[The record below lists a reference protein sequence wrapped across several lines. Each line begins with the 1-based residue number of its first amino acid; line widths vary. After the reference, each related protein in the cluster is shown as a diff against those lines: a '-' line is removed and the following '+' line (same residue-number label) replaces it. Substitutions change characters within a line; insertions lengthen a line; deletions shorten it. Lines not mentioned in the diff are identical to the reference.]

1 MCSSELP
8 LSCRCPPP
16 NSFCGLRTDISESV
30 ASNCCGSDTRLAE
43 IHLQVAP
50 TGEGRGEEI
59 RAVLTVGTP
68 PRRRSNTCDGA
79 RGSLREETQIDDI
92 PGRRSNPAP

>member
-8 LSCRCPPP
+8 LSCRRPPP
-16 NSFCGLRTDISESV
+16 SSFCGLRTDISESV
-30 ASNCCGSDTRLAE
+30 ASNCCGNDTRLVE

-59 RAVLTVGTP
+59 RAVLTVGTRSSSRP
-68 PRRRSNTCDGA
+68 VTWWRSQPRLCTTNQGWTL
-79 RGSLREETQIDDI
+79 RGDLEFD
-92 PGRRSNPAP
+92 

>member
-1 MCSSELP
+1 MYSSELP
-8 LSCRCPPP
+8 LSCRCPLP

-59 RAVLTVGTP
+59 RAVLTVGTRSSSRP
-68 PRRRSNTCDGA
+68 VTSWGSQPRLCTPNQGWTLCGD
-79 RGSLREETQIDDI
+79 LEFD
-92 PGRRSNPAP
+92 